1 VQQDVLRL
9 DVTVD
14 HIPGMRMAKGGGDL
28 PGDGERVLVFDVV
41 GEVHGRH
48 AAVAELVLDA
58 VAISESGR

>member
-1 VQQDVLRL
+1 MATL
-9 DVTVD
+9 
-14 HIPGMRMAKGGGDL
+14 RMAKGGGDL